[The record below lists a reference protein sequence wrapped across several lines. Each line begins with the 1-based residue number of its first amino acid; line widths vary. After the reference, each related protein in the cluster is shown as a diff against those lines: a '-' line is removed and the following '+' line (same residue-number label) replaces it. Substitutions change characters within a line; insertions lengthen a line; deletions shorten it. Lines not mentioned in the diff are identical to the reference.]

1 MASTTASQPILTRQS
16 TPNQNVGLRTS
27 ARSTPVS
34 VFTDLL
40 ATRASGPHPFPFRT
54 RSLSPTAPMVLR
66 SRDRGRVGRRRRLC
80 EARLHANA
88 DGPRFFCAILPAM
101 TRAGFVTLVGR
112 PNAGKSTL
120 LNRLIGQKLSIVSP
134 KPQSTRDRVV
144 GILTQ
149 NDTQLVLLDTPGLL
163 DPQYELQRTMRA
175 VARGAMAEADAI

>member
-27 ARSTPVS
+27 ARSTTVS

-80 EARLHANA
+80 EPSPLDRGLGSFFWYLKGPSLRRWVLRLS
-88 DGPRFFCAILPAM
+88 DGHGSCSVRCQCETDCSSALWSSLAS
-101 TRAGFVTLVGR
+101 
-112 PNAGKSTL
+112 STPPEE
-120 LNRLIGQKLSIVSP
+120 GAS
-134 KPQSTRDRVV
+134 
-144 GILTQ
+144 GW
-149 NDTQLVLLDTPGLL
+149 
-163 DPQYELQRTMRA
+163 LQRRSRHSSTPLRPPTTKRA
-175 VARGAMAEADAI
+175 STCAAWLA